1 MPLLE
6 FGLASCTFFEFQLL
20 LTQLSGKALFGGS
33 NSWKNSWK
41 RTNHSRN
48 GAALSDRDS
57 DPVRLWCPWADWQSI
72 LLANVLKLL
81 HGELPCMKVR
91 VGSRSN
97 VCAGG
102 WGAHRDAGDTRA
114 RVRRAVG
121 SRAAPLCVLS
131 LFRLQ
136 TGSTERSLGVLLL
149 VFDSE
154 FPTVPVQYY
163 LYLGLPSKDSLNVFK
178 FHRVWFHRNFRSLRT
193 SSHVLLRSQRF
204 TVGSTDCTCR
214 DRTAV
219 PL

>member
-1 MPLLE
+1 MLV
-6 FGLASCTFFEFQLL
+6 A
-20 LTQLSGKALFGGS
+20 
-33 NSWKNSWK
+33 
-41 RTNHSRN
+41 
-48 GAALSDRDS
+48 
-57 DPVRLWCPWADWQSI
+57 
-72 LLANVLKLL
+72 
-81 HGELPCMKVR
+81 GELIGMQATPE
-91 VGSRSN
+91 
-97 VCAGG
+97 
-102 WGAHRDAGDTRA
+102 TRA

-154 FPTVPVQYY
+154 FPSVTGTL